1 MTRIVRRSSAMSL
14 LAGASALALATGAQ
28 AQIRAT
34 HDNVFAD
41 CTADQTSAQT
51 GTNYPGTEIEPSIAV
66 NPLSPFNVIY
76 GVQQDRWSD
85 GGSRGER
92 GGFSLDG
99 GLNFTNSTPLGIT
112 LCDGGPYLRASD
124 PWVSFGP
131 SGAAFFSQ
139 LVFDGNLPNGGNG
152 QNGQIVSRSLD
163 GGINWDTPFALITDI
178 NPQILNDK
186 NSVTADPTDPSY
198 VYVVWDRLQDYTIP
212 QIGVGEGHEGG
223 NTASPAVANGTS
235 GVVSQLASTAAG
247 AAYLAL
253 PAGQRRGTL
262 GAEWRIVALHGMS
275 AGSGTIGGYTT
286 PAASDPNPPTPDTMV
301 IGPTYIGRS
310 TDGGTTYEPARILYD
325 PGINMQ
331 TIGNIIQVLP
341 DGTVLDLFEQIDDIS
356 GAQTISLVRSTDKA
370 ATFDATATVISP
382 QHNDVPTTA
391 PFSGQQLR
399 DADILFSPAT
409 DPKSGA
415 LYVVFEDTRFTG
427 VHGIAFTQ
435 STDGGKTWSTPV
447 QIDQT
452 PANANTALEQA
463 FTPAATVAGGGL
475 LAVTYYDFRN
485 DTGASGVDAT
495 DYWAVFCNPSVADC
509 TQRASWG
516 NELRLTQSSFDINNA
531 PNAGGLFLGDY
542 MGLAAYGP
550 YIYPLFGI
558 SYAPNQTDLYT
569 QPLFVLSFGQVASLH

>member
-1 MTRIVRRSSAMSL
+1 MTRLAGHSLALSL
-14 LAGASALALATGAQ
+14 LAGVSALALATGAQ
-28 AQIRAT
+28 AQIRVT
-34 HDNVFAD
+34 HDSIFAS
-41 CTADQTSAQT
+41 CTADQVSNQA
-51 GTNYPGTEIEPSIAV
+51 GTNYPGTEIEPSVAI
-66 NPLSPFNVIY
+66 NPRLPFNVIY
-76 GVQQDRWSD
+76 GVQQDRFSN

-92 GGFSLDG
+92 GGVSFDG
-99 GLNFTNSTPLGIT
+99 GLTFADATPQGVT

-124 PWVSFGP
+124 PWVAFGP
-131 SGAAFFSQ
+131 SGAAFYSQ
-139 LVFDGNLPNGGNG
+139 LVFDADLPSGGNG
-152 QNGQIVSRSLD
+152 QNGQVVSRSLD
-163 GGINWDTPFALITDI
+163 GGITWGTPFALITDT
-178 NPQILNDK
+178 NPQILDDK
-186 NSVTADPTDPSY
+186 NSVTADPTDQHY
-198 VYVVWDRLQDYTIP
+198 VYVVWDRLQDYTLP
-212 QIGVGEGHEGG
+212 PVGVGEGHEGG
-223 NTASPAVANGTS
+223 STATPAIAGGPSPMAA
-235 GVVSQLASTAAG
+235 QLASTAAG

-253 PAGQRRGTL
+253 TADQRRGTL
-262 GAEWRIVALHGMS
+262 GAKWRMAALHGVS
-275 AGSGTIGGYTT
+275 ANSGTLGGYTT
-286 PAASDPNPPTPDTMV
+286 PAPSDPNPPTPDTVV
-301 IGPTYIGRS
+301 IGPTYISRS
-310 TDGGTTYEPARILYD
+310 TDGGATYEPARILYD
-325 PGINMQ
+325 PGQNMQ
-331 TIGNIIQVLP
+331 TIGNVVQVLP
-341 DGTVLDLFEQIDDIS
+341 DGTVIDFFEQIDDIS
-356 GAQTISLVRSTDKA
+356 GAQTISLVRSADKA
-370 ATFDATATVISP
+370 ATFDTAATVISP
-382 QHNDVPTTA
+382 QQNDTPTTA

-399 DADILFSPAT
+399 DADILFSVST
-409 DPKSGA
+409 NPKSGA
-415 LYVVFEDTRFTG
+415 LYIVFEDTRFTG

-435 STDGGKTWSTPV
+435 SLDGGKTWAAPV

-463 FTPAATVAGGGL
+463 FTPAVTVAGGGL